1 MFNKLK
7 FIPLILISFVA
18 FSFAEIFPTAS
29 YDYRLRITDAGDM
42 WLYYGTYMNAISKH
56 CRLKQIE
63 KPTTVVPYFDKTSFK
78 INSFYSDV
86 APQTISPGSSYLHDP
101 YILYKYLGYD
111 DSPCPGE
118 PSKTCTWFKYDSY
131 QLAQIPNGVSF
142 DCVSCNAVK
151 DEYFDSTTGLCV
163 NKCEDITNQNDR
175 LDCMC
180 KRAGKIGYSGD
191 FTTMRIFPDGPHDDH
206 FLCNYGCETTK
217 DDPEARPN
225 GDYTKYS
232 VSYDVKD
239 TDSNANGVCFADD
252 TYAPNATPGPNPK
265 PDDPGNNNGTK
276 PGGDIPKPNKPDKP
290 SNFDDNKTKPNKPD
304 HGGGGH
310 SGGVGGGSN
319 PDKPGDDDKDKDK
332 NGTHPGGG
340 GGGKPGDKDDDQS
353 KFDFSKLNE
362 LNETVEGGTNK
373 FMKIFEDAKDQIV
386 GAYNRLKK
394 GQLSDFKVHGSVNS
408 CPYTRDFFIKEGL
421 TKKITVDICAVVKDT
436 RPVLYFIFYALFLF
450 LFSLFT
456 YKAVARLL

>member
-1 MFNKLK
+1 MLNKLK
-7 FIPLILISFVA
+7 FIPLILISFAA

-29 YDYRLRITDAGDM
+29 YDYRLRISAAGDM

-63 KPTTVVPYFDKTSFK
+63 KPTTEVPYFDKTSFK

-151 DEYFDSTTGLCV
+151 GEYFDSTTGLCV
-163 NKCEDITNQNDR
+163 DKCEDITNQSDR
-175 LDCMC
+175 LNCMC

-191 FTTMRIFPDGPHDDH
+191 FVTMRIFPDGPHDDH

-232 VSYDVKD
+232 VSYDIKD
-239 TDSNANGVCFADD
+239 TDPNANGVCFADD
-252 TYAPNATPGPNPK
+252 TYAPNATPGPNPNPDNPGKPDK

-276 PGGDIPKPNKPDKP
+276 PGGDNPKP
-290 SNFDDNKTKPNKPD
+290 DDPGNNNGTKP
-304 HGGGGH
+304 GGG
-310 SGGVGGGSN
+310 
-319 PDKPGDDDKDKDK
+319 
-332 NGTHPGGG
+332 GGG
-340 GGGKPGDKDDDQS
+340 GGGKPDNPGNNNGTKPGNPDNNNNTKPGNNDDKGKFDPKDFDDGGLGKTRDDLYSGIKDHLNNGLS
-353 KFDFSKLNE
+353 KFDGVRDGIDQFISNVKGKGFSKVQSEIKRSCPIKKEIQLPDGKPYE
-362 LNETVEGGTNK
+362 LVVDYC
-373 FMKIFEDAKDQIV
+373 DAVAPVSEISYYVFYVFFIV
-386 GAYNRLKK
+386 GIFLLLLK
-394 GQLSDFKVHGSVNS
+394 L
-408 CPYTRDFFIKEGL
+408 YI
-421 TKKITVDICAVVKDT
+421 
-436 RPVLYFIFYALFLF
+436 VLL
-450 LFSLFT
+450 
-456 YKAVARLL
+456 